1 MKNICIFLFFLLL
14 PARLL
19 GQESYKQF
27 LAEGKVWKYSY
38 HAMNGN
44 TYNKY
49 LTVKGDTQID
59 TKSYKKIVDEETGSY
74 ECAMREEGSKVYCSQ
89 NGNEF
94 LVYDF
99 GLNVGDT
106 FETSN
111 VNATVVAVKDIL
123 VGGRSFRVLDVRD
136 NDTNISN
143 WWVEGIGGMNYLM
156 NSIRVPGDNYT
167 FLQCQLGEEVL
178 FSQQDFLTL
187 PDLFAQSESHHNML
201 NYGKSWVYDYHHF
214 EEHEDEPTTETVY
227 PARYTILGDTLIDN
241 KSYYK
246 MYREVD
252 NKNTYYAA
260 YREDGLKVFARF
272 PLINEDIIV
281 ADFEYSG
288 LYDPDGYGDNVSYSA
303 VEEYVDYI
311 EINGIKYRRHTYY
324 EDNKENKLVIGVEG
338 IGYTKYGLQYPSIY
352 GPEPD
357 CLCDYK
363 VFTSCEMN
371 GECIFTNEDFY
382 KEAVAQEHEYI
393 PFVEEGKV
401 WYCGYN
407 HPGVTF
413 HATAEDPSAKGIDCI
428 FTMQGDTVI
437 NGKTYKKVY
446 CQFKEYY
453 GDENQHYYC
462 AVREENYRV
471 YIVEEDATEEQQIYD
486 FSDWGETIIFTHN
499 DIKYGRDGGKRR
511 VKFLPGQVEFTIAR
525 FRGEELNFSYGPS
538 MWIVAVGAPYSSNPF
553 SKDNLDLYYRDVE
566 PKFGKYIDVR
576 TCMKDGEYIYM
587 DDWRTS
593 HGSPITSIDDI
604 SPVDNSPIDFPLYD
618 LQGRRLTSQPSK
630 GVFIKDG
637 KKVVI
642 K

>member
-1 MKNICIFLFFLLL
+1 MIHKLLYLLCFLL
-14 PARLL
+14 P
-19 GQESYKQF
+19 
-27 LAEGKVWKYSY
+27 
-38 HAMNGN
+38 
-44 TYNKY
+44 
-49 LTVKGDTQID
+49 
-59 TKSYKKIVDEETGSY
+59 
-74 ECAMREEGSKVYCSQ
+74 
-89 NGNEF
+89 
-94 LVYDF
+94 
-99 GLNVGDT
+99 
-106 FETSN
+106 
-111 VNATVVAVKDIL
+111 
-123 VGGRSFRVLDVRD
+123 
-136 NDTNISN
+136 
-143 WWVEGIGGMNYLM
+143 
-156 NSIRVPGDNYT
+156 IRV
-167 FLQCQLGEEVL
+167 
-178 FSQQDFLTL
+178 S
-187 PDLFAQSESHHNML
+187 AQSESHHNML

-272 PLINEDIIV
+272 PLIDEDIIV
-281 ADFEYSG
+281 ADFEYKG
-288 LYDPDGYGDNVSYSA
+288 LYDPDGYGDNDSYSA

-371 GECIFTNEDFY
+371 GECFFTNEDFY

-499 DIKYGRDGGKRR
+499 DIKYGRDGGIRR

-525 FRGEELNFSYGPS
+525 FREEELNFSYGPS

-587 DDWRTS
+587 DDWRSS

-604 SPVDNSPIDFPLYD
+604 SPVDNSPIDSPLYD

-630 GVFIKDG
+630 GVFIKNG